1 VLLEVLLDL
10 FWLVLELPEDPQA
23 ARTIAPVASSTPRTA
38 GPARREEAVR
48 LLLVLE
54 VVMKLI
60 VSAALSFSNA
70 FGAQSTWSV
79 GQLPSGGDQES

>member
-10 FWLVLELPEDPQA
+10 VWLVLEVPDDPQA
-23 ARTIAPVASSTPRTA
+23 ARTIAPAASSAPKTA

-54 VVMKLI
+54 VVLKFI

-70 FGAQSTWSV
+70 FGAQSA
-79 GQLPSGGDQES
+79 